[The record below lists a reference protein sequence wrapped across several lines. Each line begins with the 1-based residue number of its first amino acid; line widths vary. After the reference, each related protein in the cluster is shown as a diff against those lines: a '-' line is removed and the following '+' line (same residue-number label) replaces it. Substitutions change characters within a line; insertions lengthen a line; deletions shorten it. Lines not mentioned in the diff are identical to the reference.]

1 LDKEPENVMD
11 MVTPPRFSIGAVE
24 RDTGLSKDTL
34 RVWEKRYGFPTP
46 ERDDNGERV
55 YSAEQVEKLRII
67 KRLVDRG
74 HRPSKIIG
82 ASLDALREMVDPV
95 QTAPDP
101 LVAALQP
108 VLALVREHRVAEL
121 RQRLHQTLITQGL
134 ASFFVETVAPL
145 NTAVGDAW
153 MRGQLEVFE
162 EHLYT
167 ETLQGVLRN
176 AIASIPRHNRPPR
189 ILLTTVPNEQHILG
203 LLMAEGMFALEGAT
217 TISLGTQTP
226 IWDIVQAS
234 ATQKADVVALSFSAA
249 FPANIAAEALEEL
262 RDQLPA
268 QVSIW
273 AGGANPALQRR
284 PIEGVMALPD
294 LRLIPAHIAQW
305 RADRA
310 A

>member
-1 LDKEPENVMD
+1 MD
-11 MVTPPRFSIGAVE
+11 MVTPPSFSIGAVE

-34 RVWEKRYGFPTP
+34 RVWEKRYGFPMP
-46 ERDDNGERV
+46 GRDDNGERV
-55 YSAEQVEKLRII
+55 YSVEQVEKLRII

-74 HRPSKIIG
+74 HRPGKIIG
-82 ASLDALREMVDPV
+82 ATLDALREMVDPV
-95 QTAPDP
+95 RTIPDP
-101 LVAALQP
+101 VVTALQP
-108 VLALVREHRVAEL
+108 ILGLVREHRVAEL
-121 RQRLHQTLITQGL
+121 RQRLNQTLISQGL
-134 ASFFVETVAPL
+134 GAFFVETVAPL
-145 NTAVGDAW
+145 NTAIGDAW

-176 AIASIPRHNRPPR
+176 AIASIPRHNLPPR
-189 ILLTTVPNEQHILG
+189 VLLTTVPNEQHILG
-203 LLMAEGMFALEGAT
+203 LLMAEGMFALDGAT

-226 IWDIVQAS
+226 IWDIVQAC

-268 QVSIW
+268 QVAVW

-284 PIEGVMALPD
+284 TIEGVTALPD
-294 LRLIPAHIAQW
+294 LRLIPPQLAQW

>member
-1 LDKEPENVMD
+1 MD
-11 MVTPPRFSIGAVE
+11 TMQQPRFSIGAVE

-34 RVWEKRYGFPTP
+34 RVWEKRYGFPQP
-46 ERDDNGERV
+46 ERDENGERA
-55 YSAEQVEKLRII
+55 YSAEQVEKLRVI

-95 QTAPDP
+95 ATMPDP
-101 LVAALQP
+101 VVEALQP
-108 VLALVREHRVAEL
+108 ILALVRAHRVAEL
-121 RQRLHQTLITQGL
+121 RQHLHQAMISQGL
-134 ASFFVETVAPL
+134 ASFLVDTVAPM
-145 NTAVGDAW
+145 NGAVGDAW
-153 MRGQLEVFE
+153 MRGQLEIFE

-176 AIASIPRHNRPPR
+176 AIASIPQHNRPPR
-189 ILLTTVPNEQHILG
+189 ILMTTVPNEQHVLG

-234 ATQKADVVALSFSAA
+234 AAQKADVVALSFSGA
-249 FPANIAAEALEEL
+249 FPANIAADALEEL

-268 QVSIW
+268 EVAIW
-273 AGGANPALQRR
+273 AGGANPALKRR
-284 PIEGVMALPD
+284 PIEGVAPLAD
-294 LRLIPAHIAQW
+294 LRLIPVTLAVW
-305 RADRA
+305 RASRGL
-310 A
+310 

>member
-1 LDKEPENVMD
+1 MD

-34 RVWEKRYGFPTP
+34 RVWEKRYGFPLP
-46 ERDDNGERV
+46 ERDEHGERV
-55 YSAEQVEKLRII
+55 YTAEQVEKLRII

-74 HRPSKIIG
+74 MRPSKIIV
-82 ASLDALREMVDPV
+82 ASLDELRALVDP
-95 QTAPDP
+95 APAQP
-101 LVAALQP
+101 GPEAAVVEP
-108 VLALVREHRVAEL
+108 ILALVRKHRVAEL
-121 RQRLHQTLITQGL
+121 RQHLHQTLITQGL
-134 ASFFVETVAPL
+134 STFLADTVAPM

-153 MRGQLEVFE
+153 MRGQLEIFE

-176 AIASIPRHNRPPR
+176 AIATIPQHNRPPR
-189 ILLTTVPNEQHILG
+189 ILMTTVPNEQHVLG
-203 LLMAEGMFALEGAT
+203 LLMAQGMFALEGAT

-226 IWDIVQAS
+226 IWDIVQAGLS
-234 ATQKADVVALSFSAA
+234 QRADVVALSFSAA

-268 QVSIW
+268 HIAVW
-273 AGGANPALQRR
+273 AGGSNPALKRR
-284 PIEGVMALPD
+284 TPEGVAAITS
-294 LRLIPAHIAQW
+294 LRDIPAILSSW
-305 RADRA
+305 RAAHGA